1 MYLIFIFLK
10 LLFFTNFIFAIS
22 DECKSMEKITVNTV
36 YDETFTKME
45 VPNYAKAG
53 ILCDLK
59 KNGTSFLL
67 DIPINKVEIFFGLSR
82 EMQIQF
88 GKEITLTSHQK
99 TGSEILFYKILVNP
113 KKRDYYDRLITFY
126 FNEIR
131 PENNIILPTVF
142 IKQDFITFQTSV
154 PTIVGVSSLSLTLI
168 FFLGIARYISK
179 K

>member
-10 LLFFTNFIFAIS
+10 LLFFANFIFAIS

-82 EMQIQF
+82 
-88 GKEITLTSHQK
+88 
-99 TGSEILFYKILVNP
+99 
-113 KKRDYYDRLITFY
+113 
-126 FNEIR
+126 
-131 PENNIILPTVF
+131 
-142 IKQDFITFQTSV
+142 
-154 PTIVGVSSLSLTLI
+154 
-168 FFLGIARYISK
+168 
-179 K
+179 